1 MTPRL
6 AFLMSSNV
14 VNDNVYN
21 LLLGET
27 ERNIIGKSLSEKDAK
42 EELSG
47 DSSIKTD
54 VALRKIGK
62 LNETMRLA
70 KGRKGYA
77 NLSLIYQA
85 LSTTSEAGLTTRQ
98 IADICG
104 LSIYVT
110 RNWLTKLNEAGV
122 ICCHLFDGKSLGWT
136 IDL

>member
-1 MTPRL
+1 MN
-6 AFLMSSNV
+6 SNA
-14 VNDNVYN
+14 VNDNDYCLV
-21 LLLGET
+21 LGEA
-27 ERNIIGKSLSEKDAK
+27 ERNIIGKSLSENDAK
-42 EELSG
+42 CELSG
-47 DSSIKTD
+47 DVSIKTEI
-54 VALRKIGK
+54 AIRKIRK
-62 LNETMRLA
+62 LNETMHLA
-70 KGRKGYA
+70 KGRKGFD

-85 LSTTSEAGLTTRQ
+85 LSTTSESKLTTRQ

>member
-1 MTPRL
+1 
-6 AFLMSSNV
+6 MSSNAV
-14 VNDNVYN
+14 NAVNDNLYY

-27 ERNIIGKSLSEKDAK
+27 KKNIIGKSLSEKDAK
-42 EELSG
+42 DEFSG
-47 DSSIKTD
+47 DASIKID
-54 VALRKIGK
+54 VALREIGK
-62 LNETMRLA
+62 LNETIGLA
-70 KGRKGYA
+70 KGRKGFA

-85 LSTTSEAGLTTRQ
+85 LSVTNEAGLTTRQ

-122 ICCHLFDGKSLGWT
+122 ICCHLSDGKSLGWT